1 MIFFNQGKAYIY
13 QDKWVVKTVVEE
25 LVYNIV

>member
-13 QDKWVVKTVVEE
+13 QDKWVVKTASGWQIIG
-25 LVYNIV
+25 L